1 MSELEGRVAIVTGAS
16 GDIGRAIAV
25 ELAAR
30 GAHVVA
36 TGRDSRRLEET
47 VGAIRAAG
55 GSGSQVAAD
64 LTSEEDVGRIVE
76 AARSVSGHVDIL
88 VNNAGVSPM
97 GSILDIDPADW
108 ARCLST
114 NLTSVYL
121 ACRAAIPCMQAGG
134 GGSIVNIAGTLG
146 LTAMP
151 GKAAYCAAK
160 AGVVN
165 LTRQMA
171 LDFGGDNIRVNAVC
185 PGFIDTRLNDGLSG
199 EDRSFFLQKLP
210 IASAG
215 APADV
220 AGMTAFLCGAG
231 GRYITGAAIPV
242 DGGQIAGLRD

>member
-1 MSELEGRVAIVTGAS
+1 MSELENRVAIVTGAS

-47 VGAIRAAG
+47 VGTIRAAG
-55 GSGSQVAAD
+55 GSGSQVVAD
-64 LTSEEDVGRIVE
+64 LTNEEDFSRIVE
-76 AARSVSGHVDIL
+76 AARSISGNVDIL

-97 GSILDIDPADW
+97 GSVLDISPADW
-108 ARCLST
+108 ARCLTT

-121 ACRAAIPCMQAGG
+121 ACRAVIPHMQASG

-151 GKAAYCAAK
+151 SKAAYCAAK

-215 APADV
+215 TPADV
-220 AGMTAFLCGAG
+220 AGMAAFLCGEG